1 MNKAE
6 VTQNNTVQ
14 KFGPL
19 KGVCCTQPGNRIK
32 GTYFF
37 PGAGMDGHYIQ
48 PLVRS
53 LLDAGIKSA
62 MYVDR
67 DKWSGGTALDAGIGS
82 VLGRDYDPRFPM
94 LLRHSLSNALQ
105 FNLIGYSYG
114 SIVAAQL
121 AAKYAIKGTVIDNL
135 VLIGSPISLEFLQRL
150 KNIAQIKKLIVIDLN
165 EYGDPIFAGMS
176 VIKLLSNLPTLASQM
191 PSSEGHFY
199 YAEPGSKGD
208 NRRNEL
214 AKQLY
219 DLGLR

>member
-6 VTQNNTVQ
+6 ITQSNTTQ

-19 KGVCCTQPGNRIK
+19 KGVCCTQPGDKIK

-37 PGAGMDGHYIQ
+37 PGAGMDGRYIQ
-48 PLVRS
+48 PLVQS
-53 LLDAGIKSA
+53 LYEAGIKSA

-67 DKWSGGTALDAGIGS
+67 DKWSGGTAFDAGIGS

-94 LLRHSLSNALQ
+94 LLRHSTSNASQ

-114 SIVAAQL
+114 SIIASQL

-135 VLIGSPISLEFLQRL
+135 VLIGSPISMEFLQRL
-150 KNIAQIKKLIVIDLN
+150 RNIVQIKKLIIIDLN

-176 VIKLLSNLPTLASQM
+176 VFELFSNLPTLAGQM
-191 PSSEGHFY
+191 PNSEGHFY
-199 YAEPGSKGD
+199 YAEPTNIGD
-208 NRRNEL
+208 KRRNTLANEL
-214 AKQLY
+214 YA
-219 DLGLR
+219 LGLR